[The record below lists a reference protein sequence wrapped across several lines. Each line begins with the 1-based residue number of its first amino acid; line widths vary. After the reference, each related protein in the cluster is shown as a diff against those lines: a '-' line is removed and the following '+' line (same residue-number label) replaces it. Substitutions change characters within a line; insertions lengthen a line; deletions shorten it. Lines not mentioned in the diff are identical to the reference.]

1 MRWLDRRDTIYEIG
15 GRATDISQ
23 ISHSLEQRVKAVFP
37 LNKVPNDIIL
47 KIVELTAVLEFGE
60 KIILEFI
67 NSVSDELVDD
77 K

>member
-23 ISHSLEQRVKAVFP
+23 IAYSLEQQVKMVFP
-37 LNKVPNDIIL
+37 LNKVPNDIVL
-47 KIVELTAVLEFGE
+47 KIVELTAVLEYGE

-67 NSVSDELVDD
+67 SLVGNELLDD